1 MFQPLRLLQ
10 KKLLARTS
18 NLDMFVNFSMLLK
31 VLRIFFMCLFF
42 RLVRAKDFDRQ
53 D

>member
-1 MFQPLRLLQ
+1 MFQPLLLLQ
-10 KKLLARTS
+10 KKLLARTL

-31 VLRIFFMCLFF
+31 ALRNFFMCLFF